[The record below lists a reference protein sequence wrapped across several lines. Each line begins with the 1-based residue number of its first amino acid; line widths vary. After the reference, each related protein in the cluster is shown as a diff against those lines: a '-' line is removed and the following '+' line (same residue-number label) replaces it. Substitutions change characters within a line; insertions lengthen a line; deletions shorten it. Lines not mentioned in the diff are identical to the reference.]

1 MDFNFYSWC
10 DHNRE
15 PKIKDSKKL
24 DIIIELLQ
32 TIIKKENT
40 MSLELDRLTTEVAE
54 VNTVQQSAIDL
65 LKGLSAQIEALK
77 LDPVALQ
84 ALSDSLDASSNALA
98 QAVVANTPAAAPPVV

>member
-10 DHNRE
+10 DHDRDIE
-15 PKIKDSKKL
+15 IKSSKKL
-24 DIIIELLQ
+24 DMIIELLQ